1 MKTRFQTM
9 MISNEAIDHQKDNF
23 IGVLME
29 LFTDLKQ
36 DLKANGL
43 KSTSIDKT
51 VTAIQDAVYKRI
63 GIPLNLSVI
72 YDGNS
77 TNAWAETLALEG
89 INILDVNAKFP
100 AQDMWKY
107 RLTEKGHI
115 ETIKK
120 IVSGQYGDPTGS
132 LDYKRAKVGGIF
144 SKITAKIT
152 FTVPLILQFEPYESA
167 SVLLHELG
175 HIWTYYEQ
183 LGIAMYRNFIISN
196 TIQEILSVKGEE
208 EKFKFVLD
216 KNNVWDLEMDEE
228 MAKKIA
234 KMDDEKF
241 TKIMLGA
248 TSRFTASEVGF
259 VMYNY
264 NSSEVVADQFMARF
278 GGTLSPELIGFT
290 RGDYFKYLE
299 GRFMEFTVFSL
310 SSVVLSVAGAII
322 GMAATAAMMGLV
334 VALFALISYSELKH
348 GAYNGLFLNG
358 NTYDVGA
365 DRYKRVRNEMV
376 TRIKAIK
383 DPAIQKA
390 ALQTIKDLD
399 QIIAKYPEPKDN
411 FGEKIIQFFYS
422 SYKDEKAKR
431 ILQQTIEELL
441 ANDLF
446 VTATKFKY

>member
-23 IGVLME
+23 IGVLTE

-43 KSTSIDKT
+43 RSTTIDKT
-51 VTAIQDAVYKRI
+51 ITAIQDAVYKRI
-63 GIPLNLSVI
+63 GIPMDMSVI

-89 INILDVNAKFP
+89 INILDDKAQYPSQDIWKF
-100 AQDMWKY
+100 
-107 RLTEKGHI
+107 RLTDKDHV

-152 FTVPLILQFEPYESA
+152 FTVPLILRFEPYESA

-183 LGIAMYRNFIISN
+183 LGVAMYRNFIISN
-196 TIQEILSVKGEE
+196 TIKEILSVKGEE

-216 KNNVWDLEMDEE
+216 KNNLWDLKMDED

-241 TKIMLGA
+241 TKVMLGA
-248 TSRFTASEVGF
+248 TSRYTASEVGF

-278 GGTLSPELIGFT
+278 GGTLSPELMGFT

-299 GRFMEFTVFSL
+299 GRFTAFTVRSL
-310 SSVVLSVAGAII
+310 TSVVLWAAGAIAGVAI
-322 GMAATAAMMGLV
+322 AALMGMIVG
-334 VALFALISYSELKH
+334 LFALISYSELRR
-348 GAYNGLFLNG
+348 GAYSALFVNG
-358 NTYDVGA
+358 NTYDVGP

-376 TRIKAIK
+376 GRLKAIK
-383 DPAIQKA
+383 DPTIQKA

-399 QIIAKYPEPKDN
+399 QIIAKYPEPKDS

>member
-9 MISNEAIDHQKDNF
+9 MVSNEAIDHQKDNF
-23 IGVLME
+23 IGVLTN
-29 LFTDLKQ
+29 LFSDLKES
-36 DLKANGL
+36 LKGGGI
-43 KSTSIDKT
+43 KSDNVEKSLQ
-51 VTAIQDAVYKRI
+51 AIQDAVYKRI
-63 GIPLNLSVI
+63 GIPLSLSVI

-77 TNAWAETLALEG
+77 TNAWAATLALEG

-107 RLTEKGHI
+107 RLTEKDHI
-115 ETIKK
+115 VTIKK

-132 LDYKRAKVGGIF
+132 LNYKQAKVGGVF
-144 SKITAKIT
+144 NKITAKIT
-152 FTVPLILQFEPYESA
+152 FTAPLILRFEPYESA

-196 TIQEILSVKGEE
+196 TIKEILSVKGEE

-216 KNNVWDLEMDEE
+216 KNNIWDLEMDEE
-228 MAKKIA
+228 MVKKIA

-241 TKIMLGA
+241 TKVMLGA
-248 TSRFTASEVGF
+248 TSRYTASEVGF

-278 GGTLSPELIGFT
+278 GGTLSPELINFT

-299 GRFMEFTVFSL
+299 GRFTAFTVRSL
-310 SSVVLSVAGAII
+310 TSIVLGVAGAIT
-322 GMAATAAMMGLV
+322 GVAVAALMGLI
-334 VALFALISYSELKH
+334 VAIFALVSYSELKR

-358 NTYDVGA
+358 NTYDVGV

-376 TRIKAIK
+376 GRLKTIK
-383 DPAIQKA
+383 DPAIQKT

-399 QIIAKYPEPKDN
+399 QIIAKYPEPKDS

-422 SYKDEKAKR
+422 SYNDEKAKR

>member
-9 MISNEAIDHQKDNF
+9 MVSNEAIDHQKDNF
-23 IGVLME
+23 IGVLTN
-29 LFTDLKQ
+29 LFSDLKESF
-36 DLKANGL
+36 KGGGI
-43 KSTSIDKT
+43 KSDNVEKSLQ
-51 VTAIQDAVYKRI
+51 AIQDAVYKRI
-63 GIPLNLSVI
+63 GIPLSLSVI

-77 TNAWAETLALEG
+77 TNAWAATLALEG

-107 RLTEKGHI
+107 RLTEKDHI
-115 ETIKK
+115 VTIKK

-132 LDYKRAKVGGIF
+132 LNYKQAKVGGVF

-152 FTVPLILQFEPYESA
+152 FTAPLILRFEPYESA

-196 TIQEILSVKGEE
+196 TIKEILSVKGEE

-216 KNNVWDLEMDEE
+216 KNNIWDLEMDEE
-228 MAKKIA
+228 MVKKIA

-241 TKIMLGA
+241 TKVMLGA
-248 TSRFTASEVGF
+248 TSRYTASEVGF

-278 GGTLSPELIGFT
+278 GGTLSPELINFT

-299 GRFMEFTVFSL
+299 GRFTAFTVRSL
-310 SSVVLSVAGAII
+310 TSIVLGVAGAIT
-322 GMAATAAMMGLV
+322 GVAVTALMGLI
-334 VALFALISYSELKH
+334 VAIFALVSYSELKR

-358 NTYDVGA
+358 NTYDVGV

-376 TRIKAIK
+376 GRLKTIK
-383 DPAIQKA
+383 DPAIQKT

-399 QIIAKYPEPKDN
+399 QIIAKYPEPKDS

-422 SYKDEKAKR
+422 SYNEEKAKR

>member
-23 IGVLME
+23 IGVLTN
-29 LFTDLKQ
+29 LFDDLKQ
-36 DLKANGL
+36 ALKGGGI
-43 KSTSIDKT
+43 KSEHVEKSI
-51 VTAIQDAVYKRI
+51 TAIQDAVYKRI
-63 GIPLNLSVI
+63 GIPLSLSVI

-77 TNAWAETLALEG
+77 LNAWAATLALEG

-107 RLTEKGHI
+107 RLTDKDHV

-120 IVSGQYGDPTGS
+120 IISGQYGDPTGS

-152 FTVPLILQFEPYESA
+152 FTVPLILRFEPYESA

-183 LGIAMYRNFIISN
+183 LGVAMYRNFIISN
-196 TIQEILSVKGEE
+196 TIKEILSVKGEE

-216 KNNVWDLEMDEE
+216 KNNLWDLKMDED

-241 TKIMLGA
+241 TKVMLGA
-248 TSRFTASEVGF
+248 TSRYTASEIGF

-278 GGTLSPELIGFT
+278 GGTLSPELMGFT

-299 GRFMEFTVFSL
+299 GRFTAFTVRSL
-310 SSVVLSVAGAII
+310 TSVVLGVAGAIT
-322 GMAATAAMMGLV
+322 GVAVAALMGLI
-334 VALFALISYSELKH
+334 VAIFALVSYSELKR

-376 TRIKAIK
+376 TRLKAIK

-399 QIIAKYPEPKDN
+399 QIIAKYPEPKDS
-411 FGEKIIQFFYS
+411 FGEKIVQFFYS
-422 SYKDEKAKR
+422 SYNSEKAKR

>member
-23 IGVLME
+23 IGVLTN
-29 LFTDLKQ
+29 LFAELKQ

-43 KSTSIDKT
+43 KSTSMDKT

-89 INILDVNAKFP
+89 INILDDKAQYPSQDIWKF
-100 AQDMWKY
+100 

-183 LGIAMYRNFIISN
+183 LGVAMYRNFIISN
-196 TIQEILSVKGEE
+196 TIKEILSVKGEE
-208 EKFKFVLD
+208 EKFKFILD
-216 KNNVWDLEMDEE
+216 KNNLWDLEMDEE

-241 TKIMLGA
+241 TKVMLGA
-248 TSRFTASEVGF
+248 TSRYTASEVGF

-278 GGTLSPELIGFT
+278 GGTLSPELLGFT
-290 RGDYFKYLE
+290 RSDYFKYLE
-299 GRFMEFTVFSL
+299 GRFTAFTVRSL
-310 SSVVLSVAGAII
+310 TSVVLGVAGAITGI
-322 GMAATAAMMGLV
+322 TIAASMGLI
-334 VALFALISYSELKH
+334 VAIFALVSYSELKR

-376 TRIKAIK
+376 GRLKAIK
-383 DPAIQKA
+383 DPVIQKA

-399 QIIAKYPEPKDN
+399 QIIAKYPEPKDS

-422 SYKDEKAKR
+422 SYKDEKAKHL
-431 ILQQTIEELL
+431 LQQTIEELL

>member
-23 IGVLME
+23 IGVLTN
-29 LFTDLKQ
+29 LFAELKQ

-43 KSTSIDKT
+43 RSTTIDKT
-51 VTAIQDAVYKRI
+51 ITAIQDAVYKRI
-63 GIPLNLSVI
+63 GIPMDMSVI

-89 INILDVNAKFP
+89 INILDDKAQYPSQDIWKF
-100 AQDMWKY
+100 
-107 RLTEKGHI
+107 RLTDKDHV

-132 LDYKRAKVGGIF
+132 LNYKQAKVGGIF

-152 FTVPLILQFEPYESA
+152 FTVPLILRFEPYESA

-183 LGIAMYRNFIISN
+183 LGVAMYRNFIISN
-196 TIQEILSVKGEE
+196 TIKEILSVKGEE

-216 KNNVWDLEMDEE
+216 KNNLWDLKMDED

-241 TKIMLGA
+241 TKVMLGA
-248 TSRFTASEVGF
+248 TSRYTANEVGF

-278 GGTLSPELIGFT
+278 GGTLSPELMGFT

-299 GRFMEFTVFSL
+299 GRFTAFTVRSL
-310 SSVVLSVAGAII
+310 TSVVLYVAGAIT
-322 GMAATAAMMGLV
+322 GVAVAALMGLIIG
-334 VALFALISYSELKH
+334 LFALISYSELKR
-348 GAYNGLFLNG
+348 GVYSALFVNG
-358 NTYDVGA
+358 NTYDVGP

-376 TRIKAIK
+376 SRLKAIK

-399 QIIAKYPEPKDN
+399 QIIAKYPEPKDS

-431 ILQQTIEELL
+431 LLQQTIEELL

>member
-1 MKTRFQTM
+1 MKTRFQMM

-23 IGVLME
+23 IGVLTN
-29 LFTDLKQ
+29 LFAELKQ
-36 DLKANGL
+36 ALKGGGI
-43 KSTSIDKT
+43 KSEHVEKSI
-51 VTAIQDAVYKRI
+51 TAIQDAVYKRI
-63 GIPLNLSVI
+63 GIPLSLSVI

-77 TNAWAETLALEG
+77 TNAWAGTLALEG
-89 INILDVNAKFP
+89 INVLDVNAKFP

-132 LDYKRAKVGGIF
+132 LNYKQAKVGGIF

-152 FTVPLILQFEPYESA
+152 FTAPLILRFEPYESA

-183 LGIAMYRNFIISN
+183 LGVAMYRNFIISN
-196 TIQEILSVKGEE
+196 TIKEILSVKGEE

-216 KNNVWDLEMDEE
+216 KSNIWDLEMDEE

-241 TKIMLGA
+241 TKVMLGA
-248 TSRFTASEVGF
+248 TSRYTASEVGF

-264 NSSEVVADQFMARF
+264 NSSEAVADQFMARF

-290 RGDYFKYLE
+290 RNDYFKYLE
-299 GRFMEFTVFSL
+299 SRFTTFTVSSL
-310 SSVVLSVAGAII
+310 TSVVLGVVGAIT
-322 GMAATAAMMGLV
+322 GVAAAALMGLV
-334 VALFALISYSELKH
+334 VAVFALASYSELKR

-376 TRIKAIK
+376 GRLKTIK

-399 QIIAKYPEPKDN
+399 QIIAKYPEPKDS

-422 SYKDEKAKR
+422 SYNSEKAKR

>member
-23 IGVLME
+23 IGVLTN
-29 LFTDLKQ
+29 LFDDLKQ
-36 DLKANGL
+36 ALKGGGI
-43 KSTSIDKT
+43 KSEHVEKSI
-51 VTAIQDAVYKRI
+51 TAIQDAVYKRI
-63 GIPLNLSVI
+63 GIPLSLSVI

-77 TNAWAETLALEG
+77 LNAWAATLALEG

-107 RLTEKGHI
+107 RLTEKDHI
-115 ETIKK
+115 VTIKK

-132 LDYKRAKVGGIF
+132 LNYKQAKVGGVF

-152 FTVPLILQFEPYESA
+152 FTAPLILRFEPYESA

-196 TIQEILSVKGEE
+196 TIKEILSVKGEE

-216 KNNVWDLEMDEE
+216 KSNIWDLEMDEL

-241 TKIMLGA
+241 TKVMLGA
-248 TSRFTASEVGF
+248 TSRYTASEVGF

-278 GGTLSPELIGFT
+278 GGTLSPELVGFT

-299 GRFMEFTVFSL
+299 GRFTKFTVSSL
-310 SSVVLSVAGAII
+310 TSVVLGVLGAIT
-322 GMAATAAMMGLV
+322 GVAAAALMGLV
-334 VALFALISYSELKH
+334 VAVFALASYSELKR
-348 GAYNGLFLNG
+348 GAYNVLFVNG
-358 NTYDVGA
+358 NTYDVGV

-376 TRIKAIK
+376 GRLKAIK
-383 DPAIQKA
+383 DPMIQKA

-399 QIIAKYPEPKDN
+399 QIIAKYPEPKDS
-411 FGEKIIQFFYS
+411 FGEKIVQFFYS
-422 SYKDEKAKR
+422 SYNSEKAKR
-431 ILQQTIEELL
+431 LLQQTIEELL